1 MMLYQTVL
9 FTLSF
14 MSNSFS
20 PLMML
25 ILFTQCD
32 PEHVWLFMKNTMA
45 SAWLLISSDED
56 IVHIKASNLVP
67 LCFLL
72 LLSPDCYAGVAVL
85 THSLTTSLHPVVLC
99 PSLVNTIFCAY

>member
-9 FTLSF
+9 FPRSF

-20 PLMML
+20 ALLTL

-56 IVHIKASNLVP
+56 IVHIKASNLVQ
-67 LCFLL
+67 LRFLL
-72 LLSPDCYAGVAVL
+72 LLSLDC
-85 THSLTTSLHPVVLC
+85 
-99 PSLVNTIFCAY
+99 